1 MQKPVESFFQALVR
15 SLGKLVLAIGIAFLA
30 GTAWL
35 AVSHTRE
42 AARHDLIEA
51 LDRSVER
58 LHMLIEA
65 TEMTAASMERMA
77 LNSEFSADTTATL
90 RSALEMSLSAFEQR
104 PELSYLGLVLSRHGE
119 YGNLER
125 TADGHILLW
134 LHPGTRP
141 ENRRTENFLLTG
153 KGFELH
159 ATQPASGYDA
169 RQRPFYQLAAQ
180 GAREGMWLP
189 SYQWL
194 LHTEGGT
201 APWGVSYVKAL
212 YDAQGQLFGTLD
224 ADFDLPALNRFLDYL
239 SGEYGVQLQLVE
251 QGETPKLIGGADVDA
266 LPLAVPAELMAALQ
280 RKSKA
285 AVHKVRLDDT
295 DRWVASRTLDLKG
308 GAQWTV
314 VASRPA
320 PLIDAPLLRQLYQMA
335 LMAVILALGLM
346 LVAARMARR
355 IGQPL
360 ADLEDSVRRAGESG
374 KADALVLAPSSGQ
387 YRETH
392 RLGQALLRMAD
403 AIRLRETQ
411 LAAQTVE
418 LLETKEQ
425 QVAALALKGE
435 VFEATD
441 TAIFSFDAG
450 YSIIEWNAGAER
462 LFGRPRQEVLKRSV
476 LEVIATPA
484 GDAGWQGILASR
496 EASLHALEGARGVFD
511 AEMRSVVTQQH
522 GQSIHTVIVNDVSAR
537 QHARRRLLQERD
549 YGDAVLNS
557 LPGVFYHCDENGR
570 LQRWNRNLEQVTGLS
585 AQQLAGMDLSEL
597 MPADERERAA
607 GKIADVL
614 AKGMAHFEASYELPD
629 GQRVPCL
636 FTGVRFVHEGA
647 RGFVGLGSDISQ
659 RKRAERRLRHL
670 ATHDALTDLPNRHLL
685 QDRLQRLIAQA
696 RVSGKTVAVL
706 LLDLDR
712 FKLVNDAYG
721 HPFGDEVIKAI
732 SARLVAAL
740 PDGHT
745 VARHG
750 GDEFLVL
757 LDALDDVSQA
767 QTIAEDL
774 IACIRP
780 ALALQGREIHLSVS
794 IGVSSFPQD
803 GSDPETL
810 IRNADQAMY
819 RAKHSGRNTYATFSP
834 EMDER
839 MQERIRLETQLRL
852 APAAGQLRLVYQPKV
867 NLHSGEIIGCE
878 ALVRWHHPR
887 LGIIPPGKFIPV
899 AEESGLILPISD
911 WVLRTACTQARA
923 WSDAGLPHIPVA
935 VNISASQ
942 LLQQDLAVWA
952 RDMLEETGLAPELL
966 ELELTESIIAQD
978 VERMIATFDQL
989 KAAGVKLSI
998 DDFGTG
1004 YSNLSHL
1011 KNFRVDTLKIDQ
1023 SFVQNM
1029 LDKPDDA
1036 TIVRAVI
1043 TLAHNLRLKVIAEG
1057 VETAAHCRLL
1067 RAHGCDEIQGYYFSK
1082 PVTAQEFEDMVRQGR
1097 RLRLDAAQQGG
1108 AEAAGPTD

>member
-1 MQKPVESFFQALVR
+1 MPKPVASFSQALVR
-15 SLGKLVLAIGIAFLA
+15 SVGKFVLVVGAVSLAA
-30 GTAWL
+30 TAWL
-35 AVSHTRE
+35 AISHTRD
-42 AARHDLIEA
+42 AAQHDLVEA
-51 LDRSVER
+51 LERSVER
-58 LHMLIEA
+58 LRMLIDA
-65 TEMTAASMERMA
+65 TEMTAASVERVA
-77 LNSEFSADTTATL
+77 RNAEFSAGTEATL

-104 PELSYLGLVLSRHGE
+104 PELSYLGLVLSQYGE

-125 TADGHILLW
+125 KSDGSILLW
-134 LHPGTRP
+134 LHPGIRP
-141 ENRRTENFLLTG
+141 DNAVIENFLLTG
-153 KGFELH
+153 QGFAPH
-159 ATQPASGYDA
+159 ARQPASGYDA
-169 RQRPFYQLAAQ
+169 RQRPFYQAALQ
-180 GAREGMWLP
+180 GGEEGRWLP
-189 SYQWL
+189 AYQWL
-194 LHTEGGT
+194 LHTAEGT
-201 APWGVSYVKAL
+201 PPWGLSYVKAVRDREGRL
-212 YDAQGQLFGTLD
+212 LGALD
-224 ADFDLPALNRFLDYL
+224 VDLDLPALNRFLGYL
-239 SGEYGVQLQLVE
+239 AGEYGVQLQIVE
-251 QGETPKLIGGADVDA
+251 RGAAPKLIGGAGVDA
-266 LPLAVPAELMAALQ
+266 QPLAIQPALAASLQ
-280 RKSKA
+280 RQDGA
-285 AVHKVRLDDT
+285 AVQKLQWSDEEH
-295 DRWVASRTLDLKG
+295 WVATRTLDLKG
-308 GAQWTV
+308 GLQWSV

-320 PLIDAPLLRQLYQMA
+320 QLIGAPLRQQLYQMA
-335 LMAVILALGLM
+335 GMAAAMALGLM

-355 IGQPL
+355 IGRPL
-360 ADLEDSVRRAGESG
+360 AELEQSVAQAGEAG
-374 KADALVLAPSSGQ
+374 RAQALSLAPSAGE
-387 YRETH
+387 YRETQ
-392 RLGQALLRMAD
+392 RLGEALVRMAN
-403 AIRLRETQ
+403 AIALRETQ

-418 LLETKEQ
+418 LLESKEQ
-425 QVAALALKGE
+425 QVAALALKAGI
-435 VFEATD
+435 FEATD
-441 TAIFSFDAG
+441 TAIVSVDAAG
-450 YSIIEWNAGAER
+450 GVIEWNGGAER
-462 LFGRPRQEVLKRSV
+462 RFGCRREQALGRPLD
-476 LEVIATPA
+476 EVIATPA
-484 GDAGWQGILASR
+484 GLASWQEILVSR
-496 EASLHALEGARGVFD
+496 EPCMHLLEGAGGSFE
-511 AEMRSVVTQQH
+511 AEMRSIVTQQQ
-522 GQSIHTVIVNDVSAR
+522 GRAIHTLIITDVSAR
-537 QHARRRLLQERD
+537 QQARRRLVQERD

-557 LPGVFYHCDENGR
+557 LPGVFYHCDEQGR
-570 LQRWNRNLEQVTGLS
+570 LQRWNRNLERVTGLD
-585 AQQLAGMDLSEL
+585 AQQLAGMELTRL
-597 MPADERERAA
+597 MPVDERQRAA
-607 GKIADVL
+607 AKIADVL
-614 AKGMAHFEASYELPD
+614 DHGMAHFEASYQLPD
-629 GQRVPCL
+629 GTRVPCL
-636 FTGVRFVHEGA
+636 FTGVRFEHEGV

-757 LDALDDVSQA
+757 LDGLDHASQA
-767 QTIAEDL
+767 QDIAEAL

-819 RAKHSGRNTYATFSP
+819 RAKHGGRNTYASFVP
-834 EMDER
+834 EMEER
-839 MQERIRLETQLRL
+839 MQERVHLETQLRL

-878 ALVRWHHPR
+878 ALVRWHHPQR
-887 LGIIPPGKFIPV
+887 GIIPPGKFIPV

-923 WSDAGLPHIPVA
+923 WSDAGLPGIPVA
-935 VNISASQ
+935 VNISAAQ
-942 LLQQDLAVWA
+942 LLQQDLSVWA
-952 RDMLEETGLAPELL
+952 LGMLEETGLAPQLL
-966 ELELTESIIAQD
+966 ELELTESLIAQD

-1057 VETAAHCRLL
+1057 VETEAQCRML
-1067 RAHGCDEIQGYYFSK
+1067 RAQHCDEIQGYFFSK
-1082 PVTAQEFEDMVRQGR
+1082 PVSAQEFEAMVRQGR
-1097 RLRLDAAQQGG
+1097 RLRIGG
-1108 AEAAGPTD
+1108 ME